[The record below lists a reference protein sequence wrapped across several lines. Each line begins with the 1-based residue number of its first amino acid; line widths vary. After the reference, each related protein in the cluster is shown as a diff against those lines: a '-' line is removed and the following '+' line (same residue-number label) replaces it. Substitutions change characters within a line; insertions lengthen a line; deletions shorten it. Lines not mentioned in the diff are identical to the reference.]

1 MTETTS
7 AERAQAVVDRRRANW
22 PNAKHTGR
30 MAGFLPEL
38 RKGGIQRM
46 SPAQMEYYN
55 KTMIEMGWPEKV
67 EKPKWAKHYA

>member
-1 MTETTS
+1 MTDPTP
-7 AERAQAVVDRRRANW
+7 ANLRAQAVVDRRKANW

-30 MAGFLPEL
+30 MAGFLPWF

-55 KTMIEMGWPEKV
+55 KTIIEMGWPEKV
-67 EKPKWAKHYA
+67 EKPKWRRR